1 MSASVSA
8 ILLAA
13 GESQRMNGRNKLLLS
28 VGGAPLFRRS
38 LETLLNSEL
47 GEIVVVLGYQQE
59 LLRPFISGGRIKI
72 CYNENY
78 KDGHMSSIY
87 TGWQALRE
95 PCDGVMICLADQPFL
110 TSMDVNTLI
119 AAFAGRGRHSI
130 VVPSYQGQ
138 RGNPVV
144 FAYQYRASVL
154 QNNRNR
160 GCRYLIDENPDQ
172 VIPLQMETDHVITD
186 VDTLAAYEA
195 VQRRFMVDSTLSAQV
210 Q

>member
-1 MSASVSA
+1 MSSSVSA

-13 GESQRMNGRNKLLLS
+13 GESQRMNGQNKLLLS
-28 VGGAPLFRRS
+28 IGGVPLFRRS

-47 GEIVVVLGYQQE
+47 SEIVVVLGYQQE
-59 LLRPFISGGRIKI
+59 LLRPIISGLAVKT

-87 TGWQALRE
+87 AGWQALRS
-95 PCDGVMICLADQPFL
+95 PCEGVMICLADQPFL
-110 TSMDVNTLI
+110 TSMDINALI
-119 AAFAGRGRHSI
+119 AAFAGRGRRSI

-138 RGNPVV
+138 RGNPVI
-144 FAYQYRASVL
+144 FAYQYRTRVL
-154 QNNRNR
+154 QNDRNR

-172 VIPLQMETDHVITD
+172 VIHLQMETDHVVAD
-186 VDTLAAYEA
+186 VDTPAAYEA
-195 VQRRFMVDSTLSAQV
+195 VQRRFMVDSDLSAQA